1 MGPASDGDWGSGG
14 AKPPGLIRGVKT
26 VITAVL
32 IALAMATG
40 PAPQAE
46 AQPPVTAP
54 VAQTQPDQPELTPR
68 ELPRQEAA
76 AFSQKRRNQIQLME
90 GVLARAGS
98 IAAETFGHQLQQ
110 IEPGMTV
117 TIGQSRARGFVLD
130 GYGIF
135 FDVEVPELR
144 GTVVWSQMMMQRELE
159 LGNALALV
167 QRALQD
173 MPDGPSRQQAMRAV
187 QVLAAQTGP
196 VQPDRAAG
204 GTDPAIKVSEG
215 APLTEPR
222 LEAVPTVA
230 WMKDPNKEYRDT
242 VQRELIDAMLD
253 HSLAMDLGP
262 DEWLAVAARVS
273 EAGQR
278 GQTLMMRA
286 RGRDLAIYAADK
298 SRRDEIRGKV
308 EVRVF

>member
-1 MGPASDGDWGSGG
+1 M
-14 AKPPGLIRGVKT
+14 T
-26 VITAVL
+26 TAVL
-32 IALAMATG
+32 IVLAMATG
-40 PAPQAE
+40 GSAAQAE
-46 AQPPVTAP
+46 GVPPLTAP
-54 VAQTQPDQPELTPR
+54 VAQTQADQAELAPR
-68 ELPRQEAA
+68 EPSRQPSA

-159 LGNALALV
+159 LGNTLALV
-167 QRALQD
+167 QRALQE
-173 MPDGPSRQQAMRAV
+173 MPDGPSRQQALRAV

-196 VQPDRAAG
+196 VQQNRPAG
-204 GTDPAIKVSEG
+204 GADPAIKVNEG
-215 APLTEPR
+215 AALTEPR
-222 LEAVPTVA
+222 LEASPTVA

-298 SRRDEIRGKV
+298 SRRNEIRGKV

>member
-1 MGPASDGDWGSGG
+1 M
-14 AKPPGLIRGVKT
+14 
-26 VITAVL
+26 
-32 IALAMATG
+32 IALAVTAG
-40 PAPQAE
+40 AAPL
-46 AQPPVTAP
+46 AQEQVTAP
-54 VAQTQPDQPELTPR
+54 SSVAVPQPRHQEITQEGPESP
-68 ELPRQEAA
+68 QSA
-76 AFSQKRRNQIQLME
+76 AFTQKRRTQIQLME

-110 IEPGMTV
+110 VEPGMTV
-117 TIGQSRARGFVLD
+117 TIGQSRARGFILE

-144 GTVVWSQMMMQRELE
+144 GTVVWSQLMMQRELE
-159 LGNALALV
+159 LSNVLSLMRRV
-167 QRALQD
+167 LQEL
-173 MPDGPSRQQAMRAV
+173 PDGPARQQAQRAV
-187 QVLAAQTGP
+187 QLLAAQTGP
-196 VQPDRAAG
+196 VQQDRSATDSQGAA
-204 GTDPAIKVSEG
+204 IRVSEG
-215 APLTEPR
+215 ANTTDP
-222 LEAVPTVA
+222 AVSATPVPSVA
-230 WMKDPNKEYRDT
+230 LVKDPSRVYRDT

-262 DEWLAVAARVS
+262 DEWLIVAARVT

-286 RGRDLAIYAADK
+286 LGSDLAIYAADK